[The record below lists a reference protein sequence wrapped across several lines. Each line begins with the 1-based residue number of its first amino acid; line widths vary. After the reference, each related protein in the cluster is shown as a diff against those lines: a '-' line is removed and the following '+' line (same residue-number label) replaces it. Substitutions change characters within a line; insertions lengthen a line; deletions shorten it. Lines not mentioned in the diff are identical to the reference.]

1 MNRYLSLFTDW
12 LIGEDTGVLYN
23 LSGLDLD
30 LGVFIFPS
38 YVLDSMDRVEIENL
52 EYDDSSMRV
61 EFMLRAQ
68 EEYAFLDGAFACCD
82 YGLVAHLL
90 KNEDGLFKVVKV
102 KVE

>member
-12 LIGEDTGVLYN
+12 LIGEDTVVLYN

-52 EYDDSSMRV
+52 GYDDSSI
-61 EFMLRAQ
+61 
-68 EEYAFLDGAFACCD
+68 
-82 YGLVAHLL
+82 
-90 KNEDGLFKVVKV
+90 
-102 KVE
+102 